1 MPDGGEFHFYS
12 EPTKVLLP
20 LQVRGAEWSM
30 NGGNTRKSVMALAQS
45 AQVSP
50 APMS

>member
-1 MPDGGEFHFYS
+1 
-12 EPTKVLLP
+12 
-20 LQVRGAEWSM
+20 M